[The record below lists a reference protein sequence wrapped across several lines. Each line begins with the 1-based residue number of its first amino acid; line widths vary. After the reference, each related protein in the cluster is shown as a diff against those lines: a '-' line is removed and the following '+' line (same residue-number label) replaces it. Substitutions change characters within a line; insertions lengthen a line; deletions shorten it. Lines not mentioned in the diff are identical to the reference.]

1 MPSRNVTYLQV
12 VKGKRQMK
20 LACGEV
26 KYRERKTEK
35 QYQLTGIRDGRGDIR
50 IGALRHL
57 KILAVQWKIEGVTDI
72 QLAERTDDEFGL
84 HLERVYV

>member
-57 KILAVQWKIEGVTDI
+57 KILAVRLIFSLPRGRMMSLDCI
-72 QLAERTDDEFGL
+72 
-84 HLERVYV
+84 